1 MILYYIF
8 NIIYYIYIIIYI
20 IHMEMG
26 RSSIWKSL
34 ELSCFV
40 TRVLALSTR
49 VLSTHSNAYFPVCIL
64 VDMFILI

>member
-1 MILYYIF
+1 
-8 NIIYYIYIIIYI
+8 
-20 IHMEMG
+20 MG